1 MCTVLET
8 GHGPQR
14 GSPEV
19 LSTPTA
25 YISPHPIAAARA
37 SRPGPSPQEP
47 GTTNGISSRLTATAP
62 LQEPAVS
69 PQFRDESAPPP
80 MDYSANVSRAIA
92 PKQASKPKI
101 SLSRSGSGKCK
112 SILPLFGVNPADSRE
127 MLGVLVIN
135 ALHHAIS
142 LAYVLGCI
150 QMARYASRTGS
161 QPQLPVEV
169 MAP

>member
-1 MCTVLET
+1 M
-8 GHGPQR
+8 
-14 GSPEV
+14 

-92 PKQASKPKI
+92 PKQASSKPKI
-101 SLSRSGSGKCK
+101 SLSRSGSGKSK

-127 MLGVLVIN
+127 MLGVLVMLGICDQKLKCN

>member
-1 MCTVLET
+1 M
-8 GHGPQR
+8 
-14 GSPEV
+14 

-25 YISPHPIAAARA
+25 YISHHPIDAARA

-47 GTTNGISSRLTATAP
+47 GTTNDISSRLTATAP
-62 LQEPAVS
+62 LHEPAVS
-69 PQFRDESAPPP
+69 PQFRDESAPPA

-127 MLGVLVIN
+127 MLGVLAMLGICDQKLKCT

-150 QMARYASRTGS
+150 QTARYASRTGS

>member
-1 MCTVLET
+1 M
-8 GHGPQR
+8 
-14 GSPEV
+14 

-25 YISPHPIAAARA
+25 YISHHPIDAARA

-69 PQFRDESAPPP
+69 PQFRDESAPPA

-112 SILPLFGVNPADSRE
+112 SILPLLGVNPADSRE
-127 MLGVLVIN
+127 MLGVLAMLGICDQKCT